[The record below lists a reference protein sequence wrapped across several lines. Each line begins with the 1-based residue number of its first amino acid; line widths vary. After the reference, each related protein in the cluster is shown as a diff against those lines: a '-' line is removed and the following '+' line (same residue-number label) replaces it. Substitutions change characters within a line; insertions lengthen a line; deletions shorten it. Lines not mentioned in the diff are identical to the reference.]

1 MVSPSGQVG
10 VHYPKPGYG
19 YTPLPSLRC
28 RAASPLLVNDP
39 IFRVLDLT
47 DEDTAALLRELDDLI
62 DGDRYF
68 MSQRIKTLKA
78 IRAKI
83 RPESMREPLSTPPKQ
98 YAPPRAT
105 AKQRRRA
112 GR

>member
-1 MVSPSGQVG
+1 M
-10 VHYPKPGYG
+10 H
-19 YTPLPSLRC
+19 
-28 RAASPLLVNDP
+28 
-39 IFRVLDLT
+39 LDLT
-47 DEDTAALLRELDDLI
+47 DDEAAALLRELEGLI

-68 MSQRIKTLKA
+68 MSQQINTLKA

-83 RPESMREPLSTPPKQ
+83 RPEPVRGPLPPSPKQ

-105 AKQRRRA
+105 AKERRRT

>member
-1 MVSPSGQVG
+1 M
-10 VHYPKPGYG
+10 
-19 YTPLPSLRC
+19 
-28 RAASPLLVNDP
+28 N
-39 IFRVLDLT
+39 LDLT
-47 DEDTAALLRELDDLI
+47 EEQAAALLRELDNII

-68 MSQRIKTLKA
+68 LSPRIRTLKA

-83 RPESMREPLSTPPKQ
+83 RPEPEGEPLPPPPKQ

-105 AKQRRRA
+105 AAKRRRG

>member
-1 MVSPSGQVG
+1 M
-10 VHYPKPGYG
+10 
-19 YTPLPSLRC
+19 
-28 RAASPLLVNDP
+28 N
-39 IFRVLDLT
+39 LDLT
-47 DEDTAALLRELDDLI
+47 DEETVALLRELDDII

-68 MSQRIKTLKA
+68 LSPRIKTLRA

-83 RPESMREPLSTPPKQ
+83 RPEPVREPPPPPKQ

-105 AKQRRRA
+105 AAKRRRG

>member
-1 MVSPSGQVG
+1 MIVFAHDYDYALLLNTLLLRQFRLACA
-10 VHYPKPGYG
+10 
-19 YTPLPSLRC
+19 LPAIGKRSHVR
-28 RAASPLLVNDP
+28 DMT
-39 IFRVLDLT
+39 LDLT
-47 DEDTAALLRELDDLI
+47 DDEAALLLRELNGII

-68 MSQRIKTLKA
+68 LSDRVKILKA

-83 RPESMREPLSTPPKQ
+83 RPEPVGEPLPPPPKR

-105 AKQRRRA
+105 AARRRRA

>member
-1 MVSPSGQVG
+1 M
-10 VHYPKPGYG
+10 
-19 YTPLPSLRC
+19 
-28 RAASPLLVNDP
+28 N
-39 IFRVLDLT
+39 LDLT
-47 DEDTAALLRELDDLI
+47 DEETAALLRELDGLI

-68 MSQRIKTLKA
+68 MSQRIKTLRA

-83 RPESMREPLSTPPKQ
+83 RPEPVREPLPPPPKS

-105 AKQRRRA
+105 ARQRRRA

>member
-1 MVSPSGQVG
+1 M
-10 VHYPKPGYG
+10 
-19 YTPLPSLRC
+19 
-28 RAASPLLVNDP
+28 N
-39 IFRVLDLT
+39 LDLPRKKPPL
-47 DEDTAALLRELDDLI
+47 LLRELDGII

-68 MSQRIKTLKA
+68 MSQRIQILKA

-83 RPESMREPLSTPPKQ
+83 RPEPAREPLPPPKP

-105 AKQRRRA
+105 ARQRRRA